1 LNEQTISAD
10 VTEAPAVSPIVE
22 IPVDA
27 PVVEEPQVP
36 AEADFNTPVE
46 AQTQIPAD
54 LLPSDIQ
61 QDDQT

>member
-1 LNEQTISAD
+1 M
-10 VTEAPAVSPIVE
+10 SPIVE

-27 PVVEEPQVP
+27 PAVEEPQVP
-36 AEADFNTPVE
+36 AEADFNTPVD

-54 LLPSDIQ
+54 LLPSDIE

>member
-1 LNEQTISAD
+1 M
-10 VTEAPAVSPIVE
+10 SPIVE

-27 PVVEEPQVP
+27 PAVEEPQVP
-36 AEADFNTPVE
+36 TEADFNTPVD

-54 LLPSDIQ
+54 LLPSDIE